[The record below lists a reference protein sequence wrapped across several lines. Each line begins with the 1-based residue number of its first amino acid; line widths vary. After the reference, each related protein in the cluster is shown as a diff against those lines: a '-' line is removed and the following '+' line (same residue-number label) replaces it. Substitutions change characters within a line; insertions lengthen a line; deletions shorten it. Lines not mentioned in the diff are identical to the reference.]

1 MSLAAAAFWI
11 GAGLAVYAY
20 VGYALC
26 VAALARFRPR
36 PARPADGEPLVSL
49 VIPAHNEAAWM
60 ATKLDNTLLLDYPP
74 DKLDIL
80 VVSDGSDDGT
90 ERLAEAYATLGVR
103 TIVQPVRAGKE
114 AAMHVAAKHARG
126 GILVFTDA
134 NAMLNREALRR
145 IVRWFADPE
154 VGCVAGEKRV
164 GALAGESPAAGE
176 GAYWRYESWLKRL
189 DSVAG
194 SAMGATGELLAIRR
208 ELVVPKETDNI
219 IEDFVLSMRAVI
231 AGYRIVYE
239 PDAVATEE
247 APAATT
253 DVFERRA
260 RIAAGAFQAMWRL
273 RPMLDPRRGVVW
285 WQYVSH
291 RVLRWAVV
299 PFCLPV
305 LLVLNAILL
314 PAGPLYQAAFVI
326 QAAFYGAALTGWA
339 LRRRAAGR
347 LRVVLLPFFFSAAN
361 LAAIVGCARL
371 ATHRQTVLWKKA
383 RR

>member
-1 MSLAAAAFWI
+1 
-11 GAGLAVYAY
+11 
-20 VGYALC
+20 
-26 VAALARFRPR
+26 
-36 PARPADGEPLVSL
+36 
-49 VIPAHNEAAWM
+49 
-60 ATKLDNTLLLDYPP
+60 
-74 DKLDIL
+74 
-80 VVSDGSDDGT
+80 
-90 ERLAEAYATLGVR
+90 
-103 TIVQPVRAGKE
+103 
-114 AAMHVAAKHARG
+114 
-126 GILVFTDA
+126 
-134 NAMLNREALRR
+134 
-145 IVRWFADPE
+145 
-154 VGCVAGEKRV
+154 
-164 GALAGESPAAGE
+164 
-176 GAYWRYESWLKRL
+176 
-189 DSVAG
+189 
-194 SAMGATGELLAIRR
+194 
-208 ELVVPKETDNI
+208 
-219 IEDFVLSMRAVI
+219 
-231 AGYRIVYE
+231 
-239 PDAVATEE
+239 
-247 APAATT
+247 
-253 DVFERRA
+253 
-260 RIAAGAFQAMWRL
+260 MWRL